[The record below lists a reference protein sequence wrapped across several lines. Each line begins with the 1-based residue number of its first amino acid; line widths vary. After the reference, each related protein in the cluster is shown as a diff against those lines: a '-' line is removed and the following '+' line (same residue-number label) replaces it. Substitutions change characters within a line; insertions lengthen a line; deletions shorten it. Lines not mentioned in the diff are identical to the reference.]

1 MSISTDAVNDFLRSL
16 GFDIDQID
24 ADTLTLLFERIV
36 AVLPAVSSVS
46 QRSAS
51 FVPQAAKHLESAGR
65 VVQRVCET
73 ITPMLVA
80 AGEVYD
86 VYRVVESNSLSDRV
100 NTSAERSRSTP
111 VRILREGI
119 GKGFSDSNPHVV
131 NREPVT
137 MTQAKKASVPVQHS
151 ETPLRPPSA
160 ARPGGK
166 APEWIAASVHSLQRL
181 YQPAIWLLQSQMVTQ
196 REGERLVLCDVSAE
210 AISQLLNIA
219 VQNIALRG
227 GTLSVLNSSVYSA
240 ASHLNLTQQRSRNV
254 RNTTSVQQQ
263 NTYNIYGSQALEIAS
278 EVELRQ
284 HSANARI
291 MRANQNG
298 IG

>member
-1 MSISTDAVNDFLRSL
+1 MSISTVAVNDFLRSL

-36 AVLPAVSSVS
+36 AVLPAVNSVS

-51 FVPQAAKHLESAGR
+51 FVPQVAKHLESAGR
-65 VVQRVCET
+65 VAQRVYET
-73 ITPMLVA
+73 IAPMLVA

-86 VYRVVESNSLSDRV
+86 VYRVAGSNSLSDRV
-100 NTSAERSRSTP
+100 NTPAERSRSTP

-119 GKGFSDSNPHVV
+119 RRGCSDSNPHVV

-137 MTQAKKASVPVQHS
+137 TTQAKKASAPVQYS
-151 ETPLRPPSA
+151 EIPLRPPSA
-160 ARPGGK
+160 ARSGGK

-181 YQPAIWLLQSQMVTQ
+181 YQPAVWLLQSQMVTQ

-227 GTLSVLNSSVYSA
+227 GTLSVLNSSVYSG

-291 MRANQNG
+291 MRTNQNG